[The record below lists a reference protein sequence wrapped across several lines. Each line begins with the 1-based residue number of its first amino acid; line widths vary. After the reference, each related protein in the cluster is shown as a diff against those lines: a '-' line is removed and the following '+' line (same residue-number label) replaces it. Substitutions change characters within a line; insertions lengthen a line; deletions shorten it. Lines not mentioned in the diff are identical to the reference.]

1 MSFEDIV
8 RETLN
13 LNVWDASNIDTDTL
27 LQQAIARHEDV
38 PSLHEIQNPDGSCIQ
53 QSKRRT
59 ADGGIVAVYLDI
71 TDLKRR
77 EAEISETQDRHR
89 RLLETL
95 PDGVVIHSGG
105 KFAYLNPAAIH
116 LLGGR
121 THTDLIGR
129 NAEDFVPPEDRQVT
143 EALLEQVLEGQ
154 VSLPPEEQ
162 RRMRLDGRIISVEV
176 RHTFIQWNAKPA
188 ILTVL
193 RDLTERKRAEYALQE
208 TERRYLTI
216 AANLPGAVYRRV
228 MYPDGSIV

>member
-38 PSLHEIQNPDGSCIQ
+38 PSLHEIQNPDGRCIQ

-95 PDGVVIHSGG
+95 PDGV
-105 KFAYLNPAAIH
+105 
-116 LLGGR
+116 
-121 THTDLIGR
+121 
-129 NAEDFVPPEDRQVT
+129 
-143 EALLEQVLEGQ
+143 
-154 VSLPPEEQ
+154 
-162 RRMRLDGRIISVEV
+162 
-176 RHTFIQWNAKPA
+176 
-188 ILTVL
+188 
-193 RDLTERKRAEYALQE
+193 
-208 TERRYLTI
+208 
-216 AANLPGAVYRRV
+216 
-228 MYPDGSIV
+228 